1 MSAPPPQKTAAV
13 VARAADP
20 PAHPRGMD
28 STAILRSQLLGVNAV
43 DAQALSRGKKKRRA
57 AAAKKGPAAKAK
69 SVGAATSAMRAR
81 VEAEAAAAA
90 RHAEGARLRMQHR
103 PFAVSEKGC
112 ASAQRVAARLAARLK
127 R

>member
-1 MSAPPPQKTAAV
+1 
-13 VARAADP
+13 
-20 PAHPRGMD
+20 MD

-69 SVGAATSAMRAR
+69 SIGAATSAMRAR

>member
-1 MSAPPPQKTAAV
+1 MSEA
-13 VARAADP
+13 
-20 PAHPRGMD
+20 
-28 STAILRSQLLGVNAV
+28 TAILRSQLLGVNAV

-69 SVGAATSAMRAR
+69 AFGAATSAMRAR

-103 PFAVSEKGC
+103 PFAVNEKGC

-127 R
+127 QR